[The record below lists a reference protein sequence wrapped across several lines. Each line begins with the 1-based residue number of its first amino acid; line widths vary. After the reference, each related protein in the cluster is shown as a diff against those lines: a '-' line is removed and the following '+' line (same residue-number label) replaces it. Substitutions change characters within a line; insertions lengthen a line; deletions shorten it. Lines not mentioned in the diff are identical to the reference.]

1 MPALSRSGVSLPEL
15 LIALAIGGIVAA
27 GSLGG
32 VRRIAEAY
40 RREALEIERAR
51 SLRVAA
57 ALLPAELRELDATD
71 GDLVAMGPT
80 SLTIRAPRQLAV
92 LCRAPRFTDSPT
104 RATLT
109 LRDGPR
115 FGLRDFD
122 PRRDSLWIYYDG
134 DPGTRDDDGWL
145 GASID
150 SLGTDRCPDGRPGS
164 SITATLRPAAGQSP
178 GPGAVPSGAP
188 VLGFETVTYRLY
200 RSSADGR
207 WYVGLE
213 TAGDFQPLLGPV
225 TPTGLSFAY
234 LEPSGAPTTVAAR
247 VALIELR
254 LRAPTA
260 EPVRTRDGRLDSP
273 VDSLV
278 RVVALRNR
286 PRF

>member
-15 LIALAIGGIVAA
+15 LIALAIGGIIAA
-27 GSLGG
+27 GSLRG
-32 VRRIAEAY
+32 VRGLAEVY

-57 ALLPAELRELDATD
+57 ALLPAELRELDTVD

-92 LCRAPRFTDSPT
+92 LCRAPRLTDPPT

-109 LRDGPR
+109 LRAGLR
-115 FGLRDFD
+115 FGVRDFD
-122 PRRDSLWIYYDG
+122 PRRDSLWIFYDG
-134 DPGTRDDDGWL
+134 NPGTRDDDGWL
-145 GASID
+145 QASID
-150 SLGTDRCPDGRPGS
+150 SLGADLCPDGRPGS
-164 SITATLRPAAGQSP
+164 SITGTLRPTARQYP

-200 RSSADGR
+200 RSSGDGR
-207 WYVGLE
+207 WYMGLE
-213 TAGDFQPLLGPV
+213 AAGDLQPLLGPV
-225 TPTGLSFAY
+225 TREGLSFAY
-234 LEPSGAPTTVAAR
+234 LEASGAPTTEAGR

-254 LRAPTA
+254 VRAPTA
-260 EPVRTRDGRLDSP
+260 ELVRTRDRRLDAP

-278 RVVALRNR
+278 RTVAPRNG